1 MTLIKFRSNSRRIR
15 SAAIKDQ
22 RLWSENVRKVG
33 PLTQWIILFG
43 IFPHKLCSVSGRRPN
58 PHLVSLCFQPWRRR
72 YQTDVGPISK
82 APIYLHASGQR
93 ASIAVFFLFFYWWL
107 LFLFFVFC
115 CQTSS
120 LPVQMEKLGTE
131 QTWNSHSQFS
141 LILHTADH
149 SRHILDLVKF
159 DFTWSLRPSAPPSPS
174 PPPPRLSQRWRA
186 NWLIGFLPANG
197 PGTPLVM
204 KSPGVYYWQ
213 FETITFLTARKR
225 AKSDCAGASSILLPH
240 QLVGSILFP
249 TSYKK
254 KGERF

>member
-93 ASIAVFFLFFYWWL
+93 ASIAVFFFAFL
-107 LFLFFVFC
+107 LVVVVFVFC
-115 CQTSS
+115 FLLLDEQSPCSDGKAGNRTNVKFP
-120 LPVQMEKLGTE
+120 LAVQ
-131 QTWNSHSQFS
+131 SHSAHCRSQQTYS
-141 LILHTADH
+141 G
-149 SRHILDLVKF
+149 
-159 DFTWSLRPSAPPSPS
+159 
-174 PPPPRLSQRWRA
+174 PRQVW
-186 NWLIGFLPANG
+186 FY
-197 PGTPLVM
+197 M
-204 KSPGVYYWQ
+204 KSPPLSSPLPKSAASASQPALACQLINWIPPSKRSRNTAGY
-213 FETITFLTARKR
+213 EESRCLLLTIWNDNLSHGKKESKIRLCRCQQYSVTSPAR
-225 AKSDCAGASSILLPH
+225 GEHFI
-240 QLVGSILFP
+240 
-249 TSYKK
+249 SY
-254 KGERF
+254 